1 MKRTAQEEEDI
12 ALFIKACKSG
22 TFKDM
27 CEFTSLVQHPNFV
40 HGKKMRTPLIYACSN
55 PNWVEAEQMVVL
67 LLSMGALY
75 NVHSKN
81 GSTAL
86 HYAAQRSSA
95 NIVSI
100 ILKEGHFVDSKT
112 HSGRTPLLFASE
124 RRDIEGTQVAKVL
137 LENGASMD
145 SKTQD
150 EMDSLGIACAKSTLE
165 MVQLLLPAKHPR
177 ANTIDIYKQTP
188 LIHACNNAHDGQR
201 IITYLVGM
209 GVDVT
214 SKSKEGGDA
223 FTFACL
229 KNAALVKAVLPFL
242 PNNRG
247 EDASRGMRILYHT
260 VVKYPNKRHSDILG
274 VLRELG
280 ASLPLRI
287 FEYCVRNN
295 APMDLIW
302 ATTRMIPPVLDGS
315 QNDWYTVLRESAP
328 NNTKLWNL
336 VTAATSGG
344 RHPVTG
350 DTTLHAG
357 VRTGNPN
364 TVGTILSRLPNPF
377 FRNVAGETPL
387 DLAFSLPKSEQK
399 TQIIACLRYYSQWKP
414 SHIHTDWYGPFFR
427 TRAKTFLLVNQRLK
441 LVPKDLVWIIIRC
454 VANLEYV

>member
-1 MKRTAQEEEDI
+1 MKRIAQEEEDV
-12 ALFIKACKSG
+12 ALFIKTCKSG

-27 CEFTSLVQHPNFV
+27 CEFMSLVQNPNFV

-67 LLSMGALY
+67 LLSMGALH
-75 NVHSKN
+75 NVQVKH

-86 HYAAQRSSA
+86 HYAAQSSSV

-100 ILKEGHFVDSKT
+100 LLKEGHFVDVKNHKGLT
-112 HSGRTPLLFASE
+112 ALFFASE
-124 RRDIEGTQVAKVL
+124 RRDAEGTKIAKVL
-137 LENGASMD
+137 LENNASLD
-145 SKTQD
+145 VKLQGGTD
-150 EMDSLGIACAKSTLE
+150 PLGVACERASLE
-165 MVQLLLPAKHPR
+165 MVQLFLPAKHPR
-177 ANTIDIYKQTP
+177 VNAANIEGYTP
-188 LIHACNNAHDGQR
+188 LMHACRNAHDGQR
-201 IITYLVGM
+201 IIPYLIGM
-209 GVDVT
+209 GADIT
-214 SKSKEGGDA
+214 LKHKGNGDA
-223 FTFACL
+223 LQLACA
-229 KNAALVKAVLPFL
+229 KNAALVKAILPFL
-242 PNNRG
+242 PNRG
-247 EDASRGMRILYHT
+247 EAASKGFVFLYT
-260 VVKYPNKRHSDILG
+260 QAFKRPNKYYPDHLG

-280 ASLPLRI
+280 IAIPSHSLVACIRFNVSLD
-287 FEYCVRNN
+287 FV
-295 APMDLIW
+295 W
-302 ATTRMIPPVLDGS
+302 ATTRMTPPLLDGS
-315 QNDWYTVLRESAP
+315 QNDWYTVLRELAP

-387 DLAFSLPKSEQK
+387 DLAFSLPKSEHK

-441 LVPKDLVWIIIRC
+441 LFPKDLVWIIIRC